1 MPASYAQKVPHWL
14 PGAGKI
20 LRLCL
25 EVPENPPYPEGAE
38 DHRPAQSHSGD
49 PPMTVAKPLPEY
61 LIRRYHGWKATT
73 FAENKGW
80 YKRLAEDGQRPR
92 AMVISCC
99 DSRVH
104 VTSIFGA
111 DQGEFFI
118 HRNIANLVP
127 PYAPDSDHH
136 GTSAAVEYAVRTL
149 RVSHLIVMGHSGC
162 GGVQGCYDMC
172 SGDAPDLEEAT
183 SFIGRWMD
191 ILRPG
196 FERLEAGDRA
206 ARLKALEKASV
217 LISIENLPGF
227 PFVREAVEEGMLSIH
242 GLWNDIGDG
251 SLLSYDPEIQSFIPI

>member
-1 MPASYAQKVPHWL
+1 
-14 PGAGKI
+14 
-20 LRLCL
+20 
-25 EVPENPPYPEGAE
+25 
-38 DHRPAQSHSGD
+38 
-49 PPMTVAKPLPEY
+49 MTHARPLPEY
-61 LIRRYHGWKATT
+61 LVRRYAGWKATT
-73 FAENKGW
+73 YAENRSW

-149 RVSHLIVMGHSGC
+149 KVSHLIVLGHSGC

-172 SGDAPDLEEAT
+172 SGRAPELMEST

-196 FERLEAGDRA
+196 FDRLEAGDEATRI
-206 ARLKALEKASV
+206 RALEKEAV
-217 LISIENLPGF
+217 LISMDNLMQF
-227 PFVREAVEEGMLSIH
+227 PFVRDAVEAEDLTMH
-242 GLWNDIGDG
+242 GLWNDIGNG
-251 SLLSYDPEIQSFIPI
+251 GLEAYDPDIGAFEQV